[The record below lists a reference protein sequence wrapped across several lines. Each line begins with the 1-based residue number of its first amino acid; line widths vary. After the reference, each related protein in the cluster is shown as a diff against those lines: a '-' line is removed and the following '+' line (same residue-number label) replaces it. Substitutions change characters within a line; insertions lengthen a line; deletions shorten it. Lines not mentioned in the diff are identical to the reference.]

1 MALAPRGMSRT
12 PTDGEIRLITKV
24 ARMYH
29 ERGIRQVDIADTLH
43 LSQARVSRLLK
54 RATELGIVRTVV
66 AVAQGVHTDLEEALE
81 QRYGLAEAV
90 IVDVQGSEHDIAAA
104 LGSAGASYLETTL
117 TGGERIGISS
127 WSQTLLAAVDR
138 MHPLRLPGADSVIQL
153 VGGFGAPSAQAAGN
167 RLLSELARLIGATP
181 IFVPAPGLVGTK
193 SIRDSLLNDSA
204 MEAVSAEWNRLTMVL
219 VGIGSLPPSPL
230 LQASGNAVD
239 PAEQDKLLAAGAVGD
254 VCQRYFDADGVLVHS
269 DLDDR
274 VVGIDPD
281 TLRLVRHRVGIAGG
295 QSKHAAIHAA
305 LAGGW
310 VNVLLTDTVTAESLL
325 TDRAPAKDRRRPG

>member
-1 MALAPRGMSRT
+1 MTSAPRNASRT
-12 PTDGEIRLITKV
+12 PTNGEIRLITKV

-29 ERGIRQVDIADTLH
+29 ERGVRQVDIADMLH

-81 QRYGLAEAV
+81 QKYGLAEAV
-90 IVDVQGSEHDIAAA
+90 IVDVQGSDHDIAAA

-117 TGGERIGISS
+117 TGGERVGISS

-138 MHPLRLPGADSVIQL
+138 MHPLRLPGAETVIQL
-153 VGGFGAPSAQAAGN
+153 VGGFGAPSAQAEGN
-167 RLLSELARLIGATP
+167 RLLTELARLIGATP
-181 IFVPAPGLVGTK
+181 IFVPAPGFVGSK
-193 SIRDSLLNDSA
+193 SIRDSLFTDP
-204 MEAVSAEWNRLTMVL
+204 AVDAVAAEWDRLTMVL

-230 LQASGNAVD
+230 LRASGNAVD
-239 PAEQDKLLAAGAVGD
+239 PADQDKLIAAGVVGD
-254 VCQRYFDADGVLVHS
+254 VCQRYFDAAGVLVPS

-281 TLRLVRHRVGIAGG
+281 TLRRVPHRVGVAGG
-295 QSKHAAIHAA
+295 QSKHAAIRAA
-305 LAGGW
+305 LLGRW
-310 VNVLLTDTVTAESLL
+310 VNVLLTDTSTAEALL
-325 TDRAPAKDRRRPG
+325 ADTAAPAVISA

>member
-1 MALAPRGMSRT
+1 MTSTGRERFQMAPAPRGTSRT
-12 PTDGEIRLITKV
+12 PTDGQIRLITKV

-43 LSQARVSRLLK
+43 LSQARVSRLLR

-66 AVAQGVHTDLEEALE
+66 AVTQGVHTDLEEALE
-81 QRYGLAEAV
+81 QKYGLAEAV
-90 IVDVQGSEHDIAAA
+90 IVDVQGSDHDIAAA

-138 MHPLRLPGADSVIQL
+138 MQPLRLPGADSVIQL
-153 VGGFGAPSAQAAGN
+153 GGGFGAASAQAQGN
-167 RLLSELARLIGATP
+167 RLLTELARLIGATP

-193 SIRDSLLNDSA
+193 TIRDTLLGDPA
-204 MEAVSAEWNRLTMVL
+204 MEAVAAEWNRLTMAL

-230 LQASGNAVD
+230 LLASGNAFD

-254 VCQRYFDADGVLVHS
+254 VCQRYFDAAGVLVHS
-269 DLDDR
+269 DFDDR
-274 VVGIDPD
+274 IVGIDPD
-281 TLRLVRHRVGIAGG
+281 SLHRIPHRVGIAGG
-295 QSKHAAIHAA
+295 QSKHTAIHAA
-305 LAGGW
+305 LTGGW
-310 VNVLLTDTVTAESLL
+310 VNVLLTDTGTAESLL
-325 TDRAPAKDRRRPG
+325 N